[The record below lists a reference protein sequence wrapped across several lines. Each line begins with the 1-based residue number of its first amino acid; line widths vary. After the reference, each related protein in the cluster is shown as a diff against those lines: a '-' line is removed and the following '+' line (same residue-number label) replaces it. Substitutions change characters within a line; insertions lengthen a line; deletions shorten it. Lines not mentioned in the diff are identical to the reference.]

1 MNIIY
6 ERGQDTLV
14 NPPLSGPVF
23 EMSFGGCV
31 FFFFFFCSS
40 KKAISSF
47 RTPTTS
53 ARTGLLRLTTIL
65 RAACTFCVQSIDR
78 RFWAVDVSSAHRVLF
93 LRIVFSAQE
102 SGFEGKIFTRDRR
115 ESIVP
120 AAYTN
125 LYTENA
131 RVRTNRVLAIQ
142 GCLVQNECL

>member
-23 EMSFGGCV
+23 EMIFGGCV
-31 FFFFFFCSS
+31 FFFFCSS

-53 ARTGLLRLTTIL
+53 ARTGLLRPTTIL
-65 RAACTFCVQSIDR
+65 RAACTFSVQSIDR
-78 RFWAVDVSSAHRVLF
+78 RFWAGAVSSAHRVLF
-93 LRIVFSAQE
+93 LRIVFSARE

-120 AAYTN
+120 AAHTN